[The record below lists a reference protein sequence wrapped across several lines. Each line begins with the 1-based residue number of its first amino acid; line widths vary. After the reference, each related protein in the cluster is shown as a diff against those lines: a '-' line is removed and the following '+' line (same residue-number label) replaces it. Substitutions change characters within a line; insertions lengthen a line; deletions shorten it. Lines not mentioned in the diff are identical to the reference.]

1 MQRFDVLTV
10 VADATTAEDLFV
22 SSVGALL
29 DDWWN
34 LRPGRTDNTFS
45 PTILGSIS
53 TTALGLAL
61 ALRHRRVIALETDGS
76 VLMNI
81 GALATLGNVRP
92 PNLTVVVLDNGI
104 YECIGGAPTLTAGNT
119 DLALMARG
127 AGCTNTVTVHAIE
140 DCRQEFGRQVD
151 DGEFG
156 YLVAKIAPGV
166 HEWPDEAKRWT
177 DGVEDKYRFIRYV
190 ERLEG
195 ITIHHRAP
203 QV

>member
-1 MQRFDVLTV
+1 MQRLDVLEE
-10 VADATTAEDLFV
+10 VAAVTTAEDLFV

-45 PTILGSIS
+45 PSILGSVS

-61 ALRHRRVIALETDGS
+61 ALPHRRVVALETDGS
-76 VLMNI
+76 VLMNT
-81 GALATLGNVRP
+81 GAMATIGNVRP
-92 PNLTVVVLDNGI
+92 GNLTVVVLDNGI
-104 YECIGGAPTLTAGNT
+104 YECIGGPPTLTSGTT
-119 DLALMARG
+119 DLEVMARG
-127 AGCTNTVTVHAIE
+127 AGCTNTVTVR
-140 DCRQEFGRQVD
+140 DRDVFGKEFREQVS
-151 DGEFG
+151 DGELG
-156 YLVAKIAPGV
+156 YVVTKIAPGV
-166 HEWPDEAKRWT
+166 HDWPDEDKRWT
-177 DGVEDKYRFIRYV
+177 DGVEDKYRFLRYV